1 MLIFEAM
8 SLSPLTPAQERYVAL
23 GGGALL
29 ALGGALVFWPTSP
42 RARVVEA
49 ATDMLG
55 VKDAR
60 AFWRDV
66 LPPGTPESSYP
77 KDWCGAF
84 ALWALHQAGLGKDV
98 LWEFGPPNFGFLYRL
113 PHTNNPQPGDIA
125 YFDTNQHHALV
136 TDVGLIGGRLGLLNG
151 NGTGGAVTASSI
163 DPAQAAGFYSIQ
175 PLIDERDSILPWLL
189 GGTLLAGG
197 AAYALLP
204 SR

>member
-1 MLIFEAM
+1 MPFPA
-8 SLSPLTPAQERYVAL
+8 LSPAEARYVAI

-29 ALGGALVFWPTSP
+29 AAGAALLLWPTAP
-42 RARVVEA
+42 RTLVVGA
-49 ATDMLG
+49 ATDMIG
-55 VKDAR
+55 VTDAR

-84 ALWALHQAGLGKDV
+84 VLWTLHQAGLGKDI
-98 LWEFGPPNFGFLYRL
+98 LWEFGPPNYGFLYRL
-113 PHTNNPQPGDIA
+113 PHTSTPQPGDIA

-151 NGTGGAVTASSI
+151 NGTGGAVTGSTIAPS
-163 DPAQAAGFYSIQ
+163 QAAGFYSIQ
-175 PLIDERDSILPWLL
+175 PLIDEAKGSVLPWLAC
-189 GGTLLAGG
+189 GTLLAGG

-204 SR
+204 GR